1 MRAFLESRPE
11 KTLAELQKEVLSNII
26 YYIDTKYH
34 EISRRHQLDEGFSQ
48 GPQQDL
54 EEIQKEIDEIHR
66 KIGETQEEVNLLR
79 GKVKARRVDATVDLN
94 LLLQKVA
101 ENASELKPQ
110 KIIRQTSPQ
119 KDTIYSVNFIN
130 TEITEIPQDK
140 IDLLDK
146 IKHAYR

>member
-1 MRAFLESRPE
+1 MRTFLESRPE

-34 EISRRHQLDEGFSQ
+34 EISRRNQLDDRFSQ
-48 GPQQDL
+48 GTQQDL

-66 KIGETQEEVNLLR
+66 KIGETQEEVNLLQ
-79 GKVKARRVDATVDLN
+79 GKVKARRIDATVDLN

-110 KIIRQTSPQ
+110 KTIRQTSPQ

>member
-1 MRAFLESRPE
+1 MRTFLESRPE

-34 EISRRHQLDEGFSQ
+34 EISRRNQLDDRFSQ
-48 GPQQDL
+48 GTPQDL

-66 KIGETQEEVNLLR
+66 KIGETQEEVNLLQ
-79 GKVKARRVDATVDLN
+79 GKVKARRIDATVDLN

-110 KIIRQTSPQ
+110 KTIRQTSPQ